1 MNKKAMK
8 QIFPIEI
15 LENTTI
21 VHQFK
26 HNKKSAIIYMAIL
39 TLLIVTLT
47 SLPYIK
53 IDIYTS
59 ASGLLKP
66 TKERL
71 TLTLNSSGKVL
82 KSNIEANKYVNKG
95 DTLLLLDHQHIES
108 KLTLIRFNIKE
119 TKRYIHDAQFLIK
132 WREVQPDS
140 LQSKKYQK
148 EYLQY
153 LQKLKELQT
162 RNYKEKRDYLR
173 NQQLFFKGV
182 ISAVALE
189 NSKFDYD
196 LAINAISQLRNN
208 QYNSWQHNLSANL
221 KQLKELENKHQ
232 IQNENKEL
240 YILTAPSSG
249 TLINVIGVEE
259 GSLIRAGMNIGEI
272 SPDGNLIVEC
282 YISPTDIGLL
292 NIENQ
297 VNYQID
303 AFNYNHW
310 GLATGK
316 IVEIGK
322 DIEII
327 NETPVFKVRCT
338 IDQSYLSLK
347 NNYKGFLSKGM
358 TLNARFK
365 IAERTLFELLYDN
378 VDDWLNP
385 SSQMVN

>member
-378 VDDWLNP
+378 FDDWLNP

>member
-1 MNKKAMK
+1 
-8 QIFPIEI
+8 
-15 LENTTI
+15 
-21 VHQFK
+21 
-26 HNKKSAIIYMAIL
+26 
-39 TLLIVTLT
+39 
-47 SLPYIK
+47 
-53 IDIYTS
+53 
-59 ASGLLKP
+59 
-66 TKERL
+66 
-71 TLTLNSSGKVL
+71 
-82 KSNIEANKYVNKG
+82 
-95 DTLLLLDHQHIES
+95 LLLDHQHIES

-132 WREVQPDS
+132 WREVQPKS

-378 VDDWLNP
+378 FDDWLNP